1 MSQKPI
7 TFPSDVEQ
15 LLVSLDFLA
24 QTKSGNKINIKKMSF
39 VSNESW
45 SGSLLRTVYG
55 ESRERTVSFIT
66 HLIKHAIEVLDKYSR
81 DGGSSTIFRDYIL
94 AKLAE
99 SKKGIANIRETYSD
113 DPHFVSQ
120 LNICIDNIDLQFR
133 TNSK

>member
-1 MSQKPI
+1 MSHKPI

-45 SGSLLRTVYG
+45 SGSLLRTFHG

-66 HLIKHAIEVLDKYSR
+66 HLIKHAIEILDKYSR
-81 DGGSSTIFRDYIL
+81 DKESLIFRDYIL
-94 AKLAE
+94 DKLAE

-133 TNSK
+133 DNK